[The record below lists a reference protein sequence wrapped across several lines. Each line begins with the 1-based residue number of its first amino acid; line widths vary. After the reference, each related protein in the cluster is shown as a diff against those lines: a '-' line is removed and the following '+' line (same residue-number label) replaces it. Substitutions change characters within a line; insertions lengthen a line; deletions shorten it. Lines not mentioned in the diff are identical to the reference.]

1 MKQMTIEEDHAQ
13 LLNNYWELYN
23 LFMSVM
29 SRIDKLEI
37 DTGSA
42 IDFGDLTEDDKGC
55 EMISGFCKDITKI
68 VEEYDKPRRERN
80 PLYED

>member
-13 LLNNYWELYN
+13 LLNNYFELYN

-29 SRIDKLEI
+29 TRIDKLEI

-42 IDFGDLTEDDKGC
+42 IDFGDVC
-55 EMISGFCKDITKI
+55 I
-68 VEEYDKPRRERN
+68 
-80 PLYED
+80 